1 MYNRE
6 ILVFI
11 FNNIRNILK
20 CFDVGDGD
28 SSVTKRLHEVQP
40 YRPNFYIK
48 KIECCNHLM
57 RNYTSKLTTLARNSK
72 YPLRVRKFIL
82 TNILRFRS
90 DVTKAAKHWRNLNDL
105 TMSQKIKGRCII

>member
-1 MYNRE
+1 MIVFYFKIFV
-6 ILVFI
+6 ILV
-11 FNNIRNILK
+11 
-20 CFDVGDGD
+20 DVGDGD
-28 SSVTKRLHEVQP
+28 SSVTKKLLEVQP
-40 YRPNFYIK
+40 YGTNFYIK

-90 DVTKAAKHWRNLNDL
+90 DVTKAAKHWRNLNGL
-105 TMSQKIKGRCII
+105 TMSQKIKGGCIICW